1 MRHVVMIRPEPG
13 LVSIPV
19 EKAVYCQACETVSTS
34 VGRCGVCGSERTVEL
49 APLFTGPWEPSPAPA
64 IALAA

>member
-1 MRHVVMIRPEPG
+1 MRNVVMIRPQPG

-19 EKAVYCQACETVSTS
+19 ERAVYCQACEMISTS
-34 VGRCGVCGSERTVEL
+34 VGRCGVCGSEPLIEL
-49 APLFTGPWEPSPAPA
+49 VSLLTDPRDPDPVPA

>member
-1 MRHVVMIRPEPG
+1 MRNVVMIRPEAG

-34 VGRCGVCGSERTVEL
+34 LGRCGVCGSERLMEL
-49 APLFTGPWEPSPAPA
+49 VSMLTDPWDPGPVPA

>member
-1 MRHVVMIRPEPG
+1 MRNVVMIRPEPG

-19 EKAVYCQACETVSTS
+19 EKAVYCHTCETVSTS
-34 VGRCGVCGSERTVEL
+34 QKRCGLCGSERIIEL
-49 APLFTGPWEPSPAPA
+49 APLFTGPWDPSPAPA